1 MIISKVGYYLSK
13 LIYYINFP
21 SIRDSELDR
30 RTRILPRCNLVRVKI
45 GRYSYVGTGTIISNT
60 EIGAFCS
67 IGSSCS
73 IGGGMHPIDE
83 VSTSPV
89 FYDSGNCFREK
100 NYISVDSCKP
110 FKQPQ
115 TIIGND
121 VWIGEN
127 VFVSAGVNIGD
138 GAVIGAHAV
147 VTKDVPPYGIVAGV
161 PARIIRYRF
170 DEKTIKQLLESKWW
184 TWHDKMLKEKKHLF
198 TDIDN
203 FIKNCHDE

>member
-1 MIISKVGYYLSK
+1 MSKLKYYLSK
-13 LIYYINFP
+13 LIYYLQIP
-21 SIRDSELDR
+21 SIRDCKLAKH
-30 RTRILPRCNLVRVKI
+30 TRVLPRCNLIRVEMA
-45 GRYSYVGTGTIISNT
+45 RYSYIGTNTIVSDT
-60 EIGAFCS
+60 KIGAFCS

-73 IGGGMHPIDE
+73 IGGGVHPTDR

-89 FYDSGNCFREK
+89 FYDSSNCFKEK
-100 NYISVDSCKP
+100 NYISTDSRKP

-147 VTKDVPPYGIVAGV
+147 ITKDVPPYAIVAGV
-161 PARIIRYRF
+161 PAKILRYRF
-170 DEKTIKQLLESKWW
+170 DEATIKELMATQWWEWSDEKLAENKEWFSKE
-184 TWHDKMLKEKKHLF
+184 LG
-198 TDIDN
+198 
-203 FIKNCHDE
+203 

>member
-1 MIISKVGYYLSK
+1 MSKLKYYLSK
-13 LIYYINFP
+13 LIYYLQIP
-21 SIRDSELDR
+21 SIRDCKLAKH
-30 RTRILPRCNLVRVKI
+30 TRVLPHCNLIRVEMA
-45 GRYSYVGTGTIISNT
+45 RYSYIGTNTIVSDT
-60 EIGAFCS
+60 RIGAFCS

-73 IGGGMHPIDE
+73 IGGGVHPTDR

-89 FYDSGNCFREK
+89 FYDSSNCFKEK
-100 NYISVDSCKP
+100 NHISADSRKP

-147 VTKDVPPYGIVAGV
+147 ITKDVPPYAIVAGV
-161 PARIIRYRF
+161 PAKILRYRF
-170 DEKTIKQLLESKWW
+170 DEATIKELMATQWWEWSDEKLAENKEWFSKV
-184 TWHDKMLKEKKHLF
+184 LG
-198 TDIDN
+198 
-203 FIKNCHDE
+203 

>member
-1 MIISKVGYYLSK
+1 MSKLKYYLSK
-13 LIYYINFP
+13 LIYYLQIP
-21 SIRDSELDR
+21 SIRDCKLAKH
-30 RTRILPRCNLVRVKI
+30 TRVLPRCNLIRVEMA
-45 GRYSYVGTGTIISNT
+45 RYSYIGTNTIVADT
-60 EIGAFCS
+60 KIGAFCS

-73 IGGGMHPIDE
+73 IGGGVHPTDR

-100 NYISVDSCKP
+100 KYISADSCNP
-110 FKQPQ
+110 VKQPQ

-147 VTKDVPPYGIVAGV
+147 ITKDVPPYAIVAGV
-161 PARIIRYRF
+161 PAKILRYRF
-170 DEKTIKQLLESKWW
+170 DEATIKELMATQWWEWSEERLVENKEWFSKV
-184 TWHDKMLKEKKHLF
+184 LG
-198 TDIDN
+198 
-203 FIKNCHDE
+203 

>member
-1 MIISKVGYYLSK
+1 MDKLKYYLSK
-13 LIYYINFP
+13 LIYYLQIP
-21 SIRDSELDR
+21 SIRDCKLAKH
-30 RTRILPRCNLVRVKI
+30 TRVLPRCNLIRVEMA
-45 GRYSYVGTGTIISNT
+45 RYSYIGTNTIVSDT
-60 EIGAFCS
+60 KIGAFCS

-73 IGGGMHPIDE
+73 IGGGVHPTDR

-100 NYISVDSCKP
+100 NYISADSRNP
-110 FKQPQ
+110 VKQPQ

-147 VTKDVPPYGIVAGV
+147 ITKDVPPYAIVAGV
-161 PARIIRYRF
+161 PAKILRYRF
-170 DEKTIKQLLESKWW
+170 DEATIKELMATQWWEWSEERLAENKEWFSKV
-184 TWHDKMLKEKKHLF
+184 LG
-198 TDIDN
+198 
-203 FIKNCHDE
+203 